1 VSLYIGDMSISI
13 IAALV
18 IGQAGAYKFVAEGVP
33 GIPSKR
39 VEKAVAAGF
48 SRVEKYF
55 GKKFASRFDV
65 VVAATRARFDAETQS
80 RWKMPASEKW
90 MVGAGAANVLLILSP
105 DRWKTEA
112 VEHDG
117 DSERELNEIAAHE
130 LVHVYHAQVCP
141 NHDFEG
147 MDEMGWF
154 AEGLAVRVSG
164 QLESVHKEVAKRA
177 VNEGKVPNL
186 LSEAWSGK
194 YRYGVAGSMVKFV
207 EAKWGKGKV
216 LDLLKATSNPEA
228 LKMLNLS
235 DGDFIHAWRQ
245 WVEAS

>member
-1 VSLYIGDMSISI
+1 
-13 IAALV
+13 
-18 IGQAGAYKFVAEGVP
+18 
-33 GIPSKR
+33 
-39 VEKAVAAGF
+39 
-48 SRVEKYF
+48 
-55 GKKFASRFDV
+55 
-65 VVAATRARFDAETQS
+65 
-80 RWKMPASEKW
+80 
-90 MVGAGAANVLLILSP
+90 
-105 DRWKTEA
+105 
-112 VEHDG
+112 
-117 DSERELNEIAAHE
+117 
-130 LVHVYHAQVCP
+130 
-141 NHDFEG
+141 
-147 MDEMGWF
+147 
-154 AEGLAVRVSG
+154 
-164 QLESVHKEVAKRA
+164 VAKRA